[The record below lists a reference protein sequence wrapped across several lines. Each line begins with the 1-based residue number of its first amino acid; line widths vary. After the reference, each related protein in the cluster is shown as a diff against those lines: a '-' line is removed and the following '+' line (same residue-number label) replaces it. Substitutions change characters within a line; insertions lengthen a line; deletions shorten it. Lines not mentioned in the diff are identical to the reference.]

1 MSNWN
6 DVLYYLALL
15 CCFIQCLLIAY
26 AREDYAYSDAYIYRY
41 ITLTF
46 GMLEFAS
53 DKMPLWSHLETNSIK
68 LSNDQTL
75 HIPFMVGFCW
85 VTVQNQA
92 QERWAMCHKLC
103 STKCDGISTNH
114 PGPRTT
120 KLSRELV
127 RIKVSGLW
135 KVVRWADLRR
145 RPWEKPLCCLQQV
158 VLVSDFEKHT
168 SSSSCLRLWETMCSK
183 PRVLLRA

>member
-1 MSNWN
+1 MHAKIMHIQMHIYT
-6 DVLYYLALL
+6 DTLL
-15 CCFIQCLLIAY
+15 WL
-26 AREDYAYSDAYIYRY
+26 
-41 ITLTF
+41 
-46 GMLEFAS
+46 LEFAS
-53 DKMPLWSHLETNSIK
+53 DKMPLRSHSHLETNSIK
-68 LSNDQTL
+68 VSNDQTL
-75 HIPFMVGFCW
+75 YIPFMVGFCW
-85 VTVQNQA
+85 LTVQNQA

-103 STKCDGISTNH
+103 STKCGGISTNH
-114 PGPRTT
+114 PGPPRTT

-145 RPWEKPLCCLQQV
+145 RSWEWPLCCLQQV

-168 SSSSCLRLWETMCSK
+168 SSSSCRRLWETMCSK